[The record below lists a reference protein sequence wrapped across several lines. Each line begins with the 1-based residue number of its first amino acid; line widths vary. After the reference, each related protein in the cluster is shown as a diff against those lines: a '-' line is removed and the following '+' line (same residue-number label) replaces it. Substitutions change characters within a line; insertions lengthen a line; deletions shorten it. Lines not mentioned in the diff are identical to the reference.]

1 MSDCPKLYKV
11 ITAIYQQIE
20 LAMLE
25 AHADLK
31 VADRFTLRMSFQTF
45 QRLLTETGYRSYI
58 YIDLDNIQAST
69 IAGYSVDL
77 QKDWNEEKLIYL
89 HYELAKMPFDLS
101 KTETAF
107 GEMQLYVPSIEKC
120 SRGVDFEW

>member
-1 MSDCPKLYKV
+1 MSECPKLVKV
-11 ITAIYQQIE
+11 VTAIYEQIE
-20 LAMLE
+20 LTMLE
-25 AHADLK
+25 AHANLK

-45 QRLLTETGYRSYI
+45 QRLLTETGYHSYI
-58 YIDLDNIQAST
+58 YIDLENVHSST
-69 IAGYSVDL
+69 IAGYSVNL
-77 QKDWNEEKLIYL
+77 QNDWNEENLIYL
-89 HYELAKMPFDLS
+89 HYDVTEAIDFS